1 MGSPEHMNGE
11 VPELGHGKEASM
23 LFVAGSGRASGPEV
37 CAFTIWWALEAV
49 WLFIVVPETFVRD
62 LFFSF
67 RKGLVGRLVS

>member
-11 VPELGHGKEASM
+11 VPEPGHGKEASM

-62 LFFSF
+62 LFFC
-67 RKGLVGRLVS
+67 LGRGWWDV